1 MFVGRVDYTVTQVR
15 IVCGTSGVFFFKWVV
30 SRHLQRHFR
39 LSNTLSIVILLLPK
53 ILSNLA

>member
-15 IVCGTSGVFFFKWVV
+15 IVCGTSGVFSSSGF

-39 LSNTLSIVILLLPK
+39 LPNALSIVIPLLPK